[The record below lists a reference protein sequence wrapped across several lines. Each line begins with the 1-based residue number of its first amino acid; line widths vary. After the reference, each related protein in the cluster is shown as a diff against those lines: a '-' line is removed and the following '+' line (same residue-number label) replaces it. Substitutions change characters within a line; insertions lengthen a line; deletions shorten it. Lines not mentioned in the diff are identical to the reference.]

1 MVQGDMGV
9 PFGGSHLRMAEKF
22 LDDPEVDVPSH
33 QMSCDA
39 VAEKMGIEWY
49 HHVNIIRYEQK
60 RFFLP

>member
-1 MVQGDMGV
+1 
-9 PFGGSHLRMAEKF
+9 
-22 LDDPEVDVPSH
+22 
-33 QMSCDA
+33 MSCDA